1 MHKVNEALLS
11 ALLSQPTA
19 PFREVHVIRWA
30 PLGNYHNQGLQGGPE
45 CRGPLGPAHNVI
57 A

>member
-30 PLGNYHNQGLQGGPE
+30 PLGNYHNQGLQGGSE